1 MKKRC
6 LAVAFTLL
14 LVGTMLYVVRQ
25 YVING
30 TNVYP
35 LLEKNLADHDAEII
49 KLIQIH
55 QGKYI
60 DSSDEEFKQFSALFD
75 AILVAVDLRS
85 DDRISF
91 YFHSIYPNTDLKLV
105 YCKSNKIVINASTVL
120 SDNAEELRMEHLGIN
135 GEGYIYCKRIK
146 QYWFYYESSIPT

>member
-14 LVGTMLYVVRQ
+14 LVCTVLYVVRQ

-35 LLEKNLADHDAEII
+35 LLEKNLADRDTEII

-85 DDRISF
+85 DDRIFF
-91 YFHSIYPNTDLKLV
+91 YFYSIYPETDLILA
-105 YCKSNKIVINASTVL
+105 YCKSNKMVIYASTVL

-146 QYWFYYESSIPT
+146 QYWFYCELSIPT

>member
-6 LAVAFTLL
+6 LAVAFILL
-14 LVGTMLYVVRQ
+14 LVCTVLYVVRQ
-25 YVING
+25 YVINC

-35 LLEKNLADHDAEII
+35 SLERNLADHDTEII

-60 DSSDEEFKQFSALFD
+60 NSSDEEFKQFSALFD

-85 DDRISF
+85 DDSISF
-91 YFHSIYPNTDLKLV
+91 YFYSIYPETDLILA
-105 YCKSNKIVINASTVL
+105 YCKKQQN
-120 SDNAEELRMEHLGIN
+120 
-135 GEGYIYCKRIK
+135 GYICQHCTFR
-146 QYWFYYESSIPT
+146 

>member
-6 LAVAFTLL
+6 LAVAFILL

-35 LLEKNLADHDAEII
+35 LLERNLADHDAEII

-55 QGKYI
+55 QGEYI
-60 DSSDEEFKQFSALFD
+60 DSSDKEFKQFSALFD

-85 DDRISF
+85 DDGISF
-91 YFHSIYPNTDLKLV
+91 SFHSIYPNTDLKLV
-105 YCKSNKIVINASTVL
+105 YCKSNKIVINVSTVL
-120 SDNAEELRMEHLGIN
+120 SDNADELRMEHLGIN
-135 GEGYIYCKRIK
+135 GDGYIYCRRIEPC
-146 QYWFYYESSIPT
+146 WFYYESSIPT

>member
-6 LAVAFTLL
+6 LAVAFILL
-14 LVGTMLYVVRQ
+14 LVCTVLYVVRQ

-35 LLEKNLADHDAEII
+35 SLERNLADHDTEII

-60 DSSDEEFKQFSALFD
+60 NSSDEEFKQFSALFD

-85 DDRISF
+85 DDRIFF
-91 YFHSIYPNTDLKLV
+91 YFYSIYPETDL
-105 YCKSNKIVINASTVL
+105 
-120 SDNAEELRMEHLGIN
+120 RQHRIN
-135 GEGYIYCKRIK
+135 GRIHIGGHAFCEN
-146 QYWFYYESSIPT
+146 QQDAPCFCSQGRTDSSCQAGPVS